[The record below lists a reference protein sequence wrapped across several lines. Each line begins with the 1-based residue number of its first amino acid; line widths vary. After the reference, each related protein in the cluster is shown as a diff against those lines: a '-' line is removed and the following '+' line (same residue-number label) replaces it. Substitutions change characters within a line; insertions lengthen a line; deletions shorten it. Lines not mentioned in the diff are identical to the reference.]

1 MKSKVK
7 FIDEELEKAFYRM
20 DDKDPIKK
28 ALIRAIENIKEDFRS
43 GEYIPKDKIPESYLE
58 KFGINNLRVYDLPSA
73 WRLLYSVINDDI
85 EIISIILDWI
95 SHKDYERLFR
105 F

>member
-7 FIDEELEKAFYRM
+7 FIDDKLERAFYRM